1 MARQKTPPKKQKTR
15 AMMEIKKYQKSTELL
30 MRKMPF
36 QRVVREVVNELRP
49 GADIRWQA
57 DALTCLQESAE
68 CMLVTVFE
76 ISNLY
81 ALHAKRVT
89 IMAKDLQLTRRIAGM
104 NLNGIAQR

>member
-1 MARQKTPPKKQKTR
+1 
-15 AMMEIKKYQKSTELL
+15 
-30 MRKMPF
+30 
-36 QRVVREVVNELRP
+36 
-49 GADIRWQA
+49 
-57 DALTCLQESAE
+57 
-68 CMLVTVFE
+68 MLVTVFE